1 MKKAYTILEVIFT
14 ITLIAFLYSFF
25 TLNIKNEN
33 KLDELTNKI
42 VLYINQV
49 RLNALLD
56 DKYSYEEN
64 LWFKKRWT
72 MKFFR
77 CRSSVGG
84 VYFSIYSDTNLSGH
98 PSFEDALI
106 DPLTN
111 KRVYSSNFCEENEK
125 NSKYVLLTKNYDIE
139 NVIVSCNTTSSL
151 GQISFG
157 TDGKI
162 YSKLS
167 NDPIEMYSFEILEP
181 CFIEFQD
188 KKGEKR
194 IIKIENKTSYGTKTQ

>member
-1 MKKAYTILEVIFT
+1 MKKSYSLLELIFT
-14 ITLIAFLYSFF
+14 ITLIALLYSFF

-33 KLDELTNKI
+33 KIDDLTNKI
-42 VLYINQV
+42 VLYLNQV
-49 RLNALLD
+49 RLNAMLD
-56 DKYSYEEN
+56 DKYSYEED

-72 MKFFR
+72 IKFFR

-125 NSKYVLLTKNYDIE
+125 NSKYVLLTKNYNIE
-139 NVIVSCNTTSSL
+139 SVIVSCNSTSSL

-157 TDGKI
+157 SDGKI

-167 NDPIEMYSFEILEP
+167 NEPTEMYNFEILEP
-181 CFIEFQD
+181 CFIEFKD
-188 KKGEKR
+188 KNGDKR
-194 IIKIENKTSYGTKTQ
+194 SIKIENTTGLSQETQ